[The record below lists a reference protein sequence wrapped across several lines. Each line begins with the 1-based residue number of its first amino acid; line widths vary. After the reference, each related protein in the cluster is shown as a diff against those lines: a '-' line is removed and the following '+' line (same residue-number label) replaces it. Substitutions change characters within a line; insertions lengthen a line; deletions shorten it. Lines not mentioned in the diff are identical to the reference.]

1 MLPYCRAALG
11 RALVLIST
19 TTTIAC
25 GSGSTEQQGP
35 TSMTDSGAPDS
46 STPAPPVDAGSDSD
60 SGAPNASDASPDGT
74 AEDGASRADAGD
86 AASRTDATDG
96 AASEDGGDAASNGDA
111 SDAGSRADASDGASN
126 DDATTSTL
134 VAEAGFFD
142 LPPQPTAATYAARM
156 FYAFRPA
163 DQDAEHKPLA
173 VFFNGGPGAPTS
185 FGLLSFG
192 TGPMTLDTATM
203 SPTPVANAGSWT
215 RFANLLYLD
224 ERMAGFSYGLGATA
238 LPSCVMSEQ
247 EDAGDFVRSLL
258 AFLDGHQAIRANR
271 VVFVGESYGGI
282 RATRML
288 DILLRYK
295 SEASSAG
302 ADLPALIQAHY
313 DAIFPAMAGQPIPE
327 ATAAT
332 QFGAQVLIEPVVLGN
347 VQMTEQL
354 NIMPMDPYV
363 GNVPASQDPYDVRKP
378 MSYED
383 AITSLVLGAMSTES
397 SAASLLGV
405 PLASIP
411 RLGPSARQGAFH
423 PNLAAVNGVAQAN
436 AALTTLLGALGTQD
450 AYVALFGSQC
460 PTPADW
466 MDPAVADLFVEN
478 MLSVRT
484 FITHARYDQ
493 VVYTPAIPGAFQ
505 NAGWTVVVESA
516 PRAGVV
522 NPGWF
527 KVTDTM
533 GHSTEVRWPPYD
545 SSGHMVAMTEGAE
558 LATDVQG
565 WLAGQ

>member
-1 MLPYCRAALG
+1 MLVSLRSALG
-11 RALVLIST
+11 RGLVLFGIT
-19 TTTIAC
+19 TTLAC
-25 GSGSTEQQGP
+25 GSGSPEEQGP
-35 TSMTDSGAPDS
+35 PNMTDSAAPDS
-46 STPAPPVDAGSDSD
+46 IAPPPPVDAGSDSD
-60 SGAPNASDASPDGT
+60 SRAPDEPDAPPDGTPEDGASHTDASDSSVTDASDASSS
-74 AEDGASRADAGD
+74 A
-86 AASRTDATDG
+86 DATDS
-96 AASEDGGDAASNGDA
+96 AASEDGGDATSH
-111 SDAGSRADASDGASN
+111 ADASDGASN

-185 FGLLSFG
+185 LGLLSFG
-192 TGPMTLDTATM
+192 TGPMTLDAATM
-203 SPTPVANAGSWT
+203 SRTPVPNAASWS

-224 ERMAGFSYGLGATA
+224 ERMAGFSYGLGATM

-258 AFLDGHQAIRANR
+258 AFLDGHPTIRANP
-271 VVFVGESYGGI
+271 VVVVGESYGGI

-288 DILLRYK
+288 DILLRYS
-295 SEASSAG
+295 SEAPSAG
-302 ADLPALIQAHY
+302 ADLLALIQAHY
-313 DAIFPAMAGQPIPE
+313 DAVFPSLAGKTIPE

-332 QFGAQVLIEPVVLGN
+332 QFGAQVLIEPVVLGG
-347 VQMTEQL
+347 VQMMEQS
-354 NIMPMDPYV
+354 NIISMDPYV
-363 GNVPASQDPYDVRKP
+363 GNVPASQDPYDVRQP

-383 AITSLVLGAMSTES
+383 AITSLALGAMSTAS

-405 PLASIP
+405 PLTSIP

-436 AALTTLLGALGTQD
+436 TALTTLLGALGTQD
-450 AYVALFGSQC
+450 AYIAMFGSQC

-466 MDPAVADLFVEN
+466 MDPAVANLFVEN
-478 MLSVRT
+478 LVSVRT

-493 VVYTPAIPGAFQ
+493 VVYTPAIPGAFK
-505 NAGWTVVVESA
+505 NAGWTVAIDSS

-527 KVTDTM
+527 TVTDTM
-533 GHSTEVRWPPYD
+533 GHATEVRWPRYD
-545 SSGHMVAMTEGAE
+545 SSGHMVAMTEGTE